1 MSPDLHY
8 ISDHKSENQVV
19 RRGRPP
25 TATIRMLEAADILF
39 AQADGPERVTM
50 DAIAA
55 ACSVGKGTLFRA
67 FGSRAGLLDAL
78 WATKIEALRAS
89 VESGAAPFRQDTLPQ
104 QRLAAFLDLILT
116 FKLDNRHLIRA
127 LEFGPGILQS
137 PHYRWMLGV
146 TAGFIEE
153 GMGSPPE
160 GVVLYNAHTLL
171 AALHIDLIEDMLAN
185 GLSLDTIREAQ
196 TKRAYM
202 AMGIT
207 ESDYKTLVRT

>member
-1 MSPDLHY
+1 MSPDSHY

-25 TATIRMLEAADILF
+25 TATIRMLEAADTLF

-78 WATKIEALRAS
+78 WTTKIDALRES
-89 VESGAAPFRQDTLPQ
+89 VESGAPPFRQDTLPQ

-146 TAGFIEE
+146 TERFIEE
-153 GMGSPPE
+153 GTGSPTE
-160 GVVLYNAHTLL
+160 GATLYTAHTLL
-171 AALHIDLIEDMLAN
+171 AALHIDLIEDMLSN

-196 TKRAYM
+196 ARRAYM
-202 AMGIT
+202 ATGIAAT
-207 ESDYKTLVRT
+207 DYKTLVRT

>member
-1 MSPDLHY
+1 MSPDSHY

-25 TATIRMLEAADILF
+25 TATIRMLEAADTLF

-78 WATKIEALRAS
+78 WRTKIDALRES
-89 VESGAAPFRQDTLPQ
+89 VESGAPPFRQNTLPQ
-104 QRLAAFLDLILT
+104 ERLAAFLDLILT

-127 LEFGPGILQS
+127 LELGPGILQS

-146 TAGFIEE
+146 TERFIEE
-153 GMGSPPE
+153 GIGSLPE
-160 GVVLYNAHTLL
+160 GAALYAAHTLL
-171 AALHIDLIEDMLAN
+171 AALHIDLIEDMLSN

-196 TKRAYM
+196 ARRAYM
-202 AMGIT
+202 AAGIAAA
-207 ESDYKTLVRT
+207 DYKTLVRT

>member
-25 TATIRMLEAADILF
+25 TATNRMLEAADTLF
-39 AQADGPERVTM
+39 AQADVPERVTM

-55 ACSVGKGTLFRA
+55 ACGVGKGTLFRA
-67 FGSRAGLLDAL
+67 FGSRARLLDAL

-89 VESGAAPFRQDTLPQ
+89 VESGVAPFRQDTSPQ

-127 LEFGPGILQS
+127 LEFGSGILQS

-146 TAGFIEE
+146 TARFIEE
-153 GMGSPPE
+153 GTGSPPE
-160 GVVLYNAHTLL
+160 GAALYNAHALL

-196 TKRAYM
+196 ARRAYM

-207 ESDYKTLVRT
+207 ESDYKTLVRI

>member
-1 MSPDLHY
+1 MSPDSHN
-8 ISDHKSENQVV
+8 ISDLGSEKQLV
-19 RRGRPP
+19 RRGRRP
-25 TATIRMLEAADILF
+25 TATIRMLEAADTLF

-50 DAIAA
+50 DAVAA

-78 WATKIEALRAS
+78 WATKIDALRAS
-89 VESGAAPFRQDTLPQ
+89 VESGVAPFRQDTLPQ

-146 TAGFIEE
+146 TAGFIDE

-185 GLSLDTIREAQ
+185 GLSLGTIREAQ
-196 TKRAYM
+196 AKRAYM

-207 ESDYKTLVRT
+207 ETDNKTFVRT